1 MITLINE
8 DQLLDIEF
16 RKKAIERIQSDAN
29 RRFKRDKLKAYQI
42 YKDLTKKWVI
52 ESISKEFSEKTVN
65 QMVNRAANISVAR
78 KINDKKAR
86 CYAGGVV
93 REIEGEEENTKKLGQ
108 LVEFLSFDSVMKKA
122 DRLSELLKN
131 VEIQALYQND
141 PVETMEDGKARKRT
155 VNRIMLPHQY
165 DPIVHAHDKTH
176 PVAFVLSD
184 FYDTQ
189 SLITDHYLSDYTGT
203 RDSTISQSV
212 KKQAAMP
219 QADEKPEVYIWWSGK
234 YHFTT
239 DDKGNI
245 LDALSPEGR
254 QNPMRTL
261 TFTSVHG
268 DQDDSYWCEGGDD
281 LVDGAILVNV
291 LMTDLFAI
299 MNVQG
304 WGQLVITGKKI
315 PDDIKGGPHRALTYE
330 YDTGEPVPKVEYV
343 SSNPPIDQWR
353 ECITMYVALLLSTN
367 GLSTSNIST
376 SLDGAQMAAG
386 IAMMLDNAESMEPV
400 EDKQKMF
407 KGAEKKAWKNNF
419 ATHNYLV
426 ESGVAVEAESQI
438 GLINTKKQVVTK
450 FHQSKPIMTEAE
462 KVDIMQKKKN
472 TGLYTLVEMLMI
484 KDPELKTEEAEK
496 KAEELLADRMKNAAI
511 YASAVTGLVDQK
523 NKDLENAGEEG
534 AEGVEDPQGGEAA
547 AAATGDVQKTALNG
561 AQLSSLVEVVEKVAT
576 GTIPRDSAVQIILQ
590 SFPFLDQAEAER
602 LIGSAGRGFKAKE
615 EKKQFEPAHASGAS
629 GGDAENT

>member
-1 MITLINE
+1 MITLMNE
-8 DQLLDIEF
+8 DQLLDINF
-16 RKKAIERIQSDAN
+16 RKKAIEEIQSDGN
-29 RRFKRDKLKAYQI
+29 RRHKRKKLKAYEI

-52 ESISKEFSEKTVN
+52 EDISKEFSEKTVS
-65 QMVNRAANISVAR
+65 QMVNRAANISIAR

-86 CYAGGVV
+86 SYAGGVI
-93 REIEGEEENTKKLGQ
+93 REIEGEEENTKKVGQ

-141 PVETMEDGKARKRT
+141 PVESMDDGTPRKRL

-176 PVAFVLSD
+176 PVAFILSD
-184 FYDTQ
+184 FYDTK
-189 SLITDHYLSDYTGT
+189 SLIIDQYLSDYTGT
-203 RDSTISQSV
+203 RDSTLSQEV

-219 QADEKPEVYIWWSGK
+219 TMDEKPSIYIWWSGK

-245 LDALSPEGR
+245 LETLSPEGL
-254 QNPMRTL
+254 QNPMQVL
-261 TFTSVHG
+261 TFTSIHG
-268 DQDDSYWCEGGDD
+268 DQDDSYWCDGGDD
-281 LVDGAILVNV
+281 LIDGSVLVNV

-315 PDDIKGGPHRALTYE
+315 PADIQGGPHRALTYE
-330 YDTGEPVPKVEYV
+330 YDDGEPQPKVEYV

-376 SLDGAQMAAG
+376 TLTGAQLASG
-386 IAMMLDNAESMEPV
+386 IAMMLDNAESMESV

-407 KGAEKKAWKNNF
+407 KGAEAKAWKNNF

-426 ESGVAVEAESQI
+426 DAGVAVEDENAI
-438 GLINTKKQVVTK
+438 GPIVTKKRVLTK
-450 FHQSKPIMTEAE
+450 FHQSKPIMTESE
-462 KVDIMQKKKN
+462 KVDVLTKKKA
-472 TGLYTLVEMLMI
+472 TGLYTLVELLMI
-484 KDPELKTEEAEK
+484 KDPELKLEEAEA
-496 KAEELLADRMKNAAI
+496 KAAELLADRMKYSAI
-511 YASAVTGLVDQK
+511 YQSAVTGLVDQM
-523 NKDLENAGEEG
+523 NKDLEDGNDPIDEEN
-534 AEGVEDPQGGEAA
+534 
-547 AAATGDVQKTALNG
+547 L
-561 AQLSSLVEVVEKVAT
+561 
-576 GTIPRDSAVQIILQ
+576 
-590 SFPFLDQAEAER
+590 
-602 LIGSAGRGFKAKE
+602 
-615 EKKQFEPAHASGAS
+615 EPAQASGAS